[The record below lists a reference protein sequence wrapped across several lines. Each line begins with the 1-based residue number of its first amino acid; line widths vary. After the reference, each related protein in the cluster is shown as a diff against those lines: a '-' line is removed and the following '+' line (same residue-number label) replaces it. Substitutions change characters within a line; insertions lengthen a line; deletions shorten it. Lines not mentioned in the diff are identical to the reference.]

1 MSCIENVRMM
11 KQADF
16 KLNLPSLDKMTLEQ
30 KAAQLVMIDIPDQ
43 VLGQKTLDHIA
54 KYAYNGIIL
63 FAKNVADRAQLVGLN
78 RALNRA
84 FPITPLLTVDQEG
97 GLVDRFRFQG
107 MNNSPGAMGLSA
119 TGDPRMTERVHE
131 IMGLELASLG
141 ISLDFAPCLDVN
153 SNRANPIIGVR
164 SFGADAEVVST
175 HGLAAVRGLQKGG
188 VAACGKHFPGH
199 GDTDA
204 DSHIDLPTVG
214 RSREQLDQTE
224 LAPFRRVMEAGLDS
238 VMTAHV
244 TFPAL
249 DPTPG
254 LPATLSKPILTG
266 LLRQEYG
273 YDGVIF
279 TDSMAMQAIADR
291 FGVGEAAVMSVEAGA
306 DIVLACGPFENHIA
320 TVEGIIAAVKE
331 GRLTEERLDQ
341 SLTRIFRLKK
351 TYCRDPEDQPSYSVS
366 EHQAFMIE
374 VCNKSITALEADP
387 AHLPLK
393 GNVLILMPDMLPQ
406 TPLGELNRA
415 VSLAEV
421 CEQEM
426 DGEEVQFSEERFHLH
441 ASGDSWRD
449 LSAKAASYDRVV
461 VCLYSRD
468 QLPDGQRALVE
479 NLLRDGIQPVV
490 VSLSS
495 PYLFDA
501 LADRV
506 SNKILTYNYT
516 PLSLSALARYLLG
529 RQGAPGSCPV
539 PQPTSA

>member
-1 MSCIENVRMM
+1 MDKAFR
-11 KQADF
+11 
-16 KLNLPSLDKMTLEQ
+16 LNLPDISQLTLEQ
-30 KAAQLVMIDIPDQ
+30 KVAQMVMIDIPDQ
-43 VLGQKTLDHIA
+43 TLGQRTLDHIE
-54 KYAYNGIIL
+54 KYPYNGIIL
-63 FAKNVADRAQLVGLN
+63 FAKNVADRKQLVELN

-119 TGDPRMTERVHE
+119 TGNPENTERAHE
-131 IMGLELASLG
+131 IMGIELASLG

-153 SNRANPIIGVR
+153 SNRSNPIIGVR
-164 SFGADAEVVST
+164 SFGADAKTVTE
-175 HGLAAVRGLQKGG
+175 HGLAAIKGLQKGG

-204 DSHIDLPTVG
+204 DSHIDLPTVT
-214 RSREQLDQTE
+214 RDRKQLDELE
-224 LAPFRRVMEAGLDS
+224 LAPFREAMKGGLDS
-238 VMTAHV
+238 IMTAHV

-266 LLRQEYG
+266 LLREEYG

-279 TDSMAMQAIADR
+279 TDSMAMQAVADR
-291 FGVGEAAVMSVEAGA
+291 FGVGQAAVMSVQAGA
-306 DIVLACGPFENHIA
+306 DIVLACGPFENHIK
-320 TVEGIIAAVKE
+320 TVEGLLEAVKD
-331 GRLTEERLDQ
+331 GRLTEERLDE
-341 SLTRIFRLKK
+341 SLRRIYALKEK
-351 TYCRDPEDQPSYSVS
+351 YCRDPEDEPSYPVD
-366 EHQAFMIE
+366 EHHKFMTD
-374 VCNKSITALEADP
+374 VCNQSVTLLESTEGQ
-387 AHLPLK
+387 LPLSGK
-393 GNVLILMPDMLPQ
+393 TLVLMPDMLPQ

-415 VSLAEV
+415 VSLAEILA
-421 CEQEM
+421 QEKG
-426 DGEEVQFSEERFHLH
+426 DVSVDIEEERYHLH

-449 LSAKAASYDRVV
+449 LSSKATGYDKVV

-468 QLPDGQRALVE
+468 QLPDGQRTLLE
-479 NLLRDGIQPVV
+479 NLLRDGVKPIV

-501 LADRV
+501 VPEGVNDRV
-506 SNKILTYNYT
+506 LTYNYT
-516 PLSLSALARYLLG
+516 PLSLSALARVLLG
-529 RQGAPGSCPV
+529 RQEARGTCPV

>member
-1 MSCIENVRMM
+1 
-11 KQADF
+11 
-16 KLNLPSLDKMTLEQ
+16 MTIEQ

-43 VLGQKTLDHIA
+43 TLGQKTLDHIG
-54 KYAYNGIIL
+54 KYSYNGIIL
-63 FAKNVADRAQLVGLN
+63 FAKNVVDREQVVTLN
-78 RALNRA
+78 RALNQA
-84 FPITPLLTVDQEG
+84 FGITPLLTVDQEG
-97 GLVDRFRFQG
+97 GLVDRFRFPE
-107 MNNSPGAMGLSA
+107 MTNSPGAMGLSA
-119 TGDPRMTERVHE
+119 TGRVEVTERVHE
-131 IMGLELASLG
+131 IMATELSSLG

-164 SFGADAEVVST
+164 SFGADAETVT
-175 HGLAAVRGLQKGG
+175 DHGLAAIRGLQKGG

-214 RSREQLDQTE
+214 RSREQLNQTE
-224 LAPFRRVMEAGLDS
+224 LAPFRAAMAAGLDS
-238 VMTAHV
+238 IMTAHV

-254 LPATLSKPILTG
+254 LPATLSKLILTG

-273 YDGVIF
+273 YQGVIF

-291 FGVGEAAVMSVEAGA
+291 YGVGEAAVMSVEAGA

-320 TVEGIIAAVKE
+320 TVEGLIEAVE
-331 GRLTEERLDQ
+331 SGRLSEQRLDE
-341 SLTRIFRLKK
+341 SLERIFHLKQR
-351 TYCRDPEDQPSYSVS
+351 YCRDPEPAPSYSVA
-366 EHQAFMIE
+366 EHKSFMTQ
-374 VCNKSITALEADP
+374 VCDQSITALGVDSD
-387 AHLPLK
+387 HLPLR
-393 GNVLILMPDMLPQ
+393 GNVRVLMPDMLPQ

-421 CEQEM
+421 L
-426 DGEEVQFSEERFHLH
+426 EEERQQGCDVQISEERFHLH

-449 LSAKAASYDRVV
+449 LSGKAATFDRVV

-479 NLLRDGIQPVV
+479 NLLRDGVQPIV

-501 LADRV
+501 VPDEV
-506 SNKILTYNYT
+506 SNRILTYNYT
-516 PLSLSALARYLLG
+516 PLSLSALARFLLG
-529 RQGAPGSCPV
+529 QQEAPGSCPV
-539 PQPTSA
+539 PSAKVGINSATTG